1 MHKTKLALAL
11 LLGLASVPAVAQD
24 IKVGTIFPLS
34 GGAGPDGQTVTNAV
48 KLMVQQI
55 NDKGGLLGRK
65 LTVISKDDE
74 STPAVGVSRANEM
87 VAEKADI
94 VIEGWNSPVTLAMQP
109 ILARGNILD
118 FTAVSKSDLI
128 LSGETNPYAM
138 RINSSNGLD
147 AEVIAKYVAQTMKA
161 KKIAFLTQNDVYGN
175 GFQTA
180 VEAEFK
186 KMNFSGEV
194 IMTEKFAFKDTD
206 FRVQLTNIKGA
217 NPDAVIVTS
226 SSNSSGLP
234 ALVDQYRQAGIKST
248 FVGAVG
254 IMLSTVYKVAGD
266 ANNGVISADIFFPDL
281 PPFTTQ
287 PESVAFVAAYKK
299 AYGVDPDKS
308 ARARRRR
315 RAGVGAGGR
324 TDQVA
329 RSQDRGRG
337 DPRQARQGH
346 RVRRRP
352 VPAERPDAASLCRV
366 RGGRRQEHQA
376 QGIAVTTAFVPLE
389 ALARSSGG
397 RFPGRLLLASEL
409 LFEPTGDALR

>member
-1 MHKTKLALAL
+1 MSKTLSLTTFAL
-11 LLGLASVPAVAQD
+11 LASLVAPAAAQD

-87 VAEKADI
+87 IAEKADV

-109 ILARGNILD
+109 ILARGGILD
-118 FTAVSKSDLI
+118 ITAVSKSELV
-128 LSGETNPYAM
+128 LSGETNPYAI
-138 RINSSNGLD
+138 RINSSNGFD
-147 AEVIAKYVAQTMKA
+147 AEVIAKYVVQTMKA
-161 KKIAFLTQNDVYGN
+161 KKVAFLTQNDVYGN

-186 KMNFSGEV
+186 KLNFSGQV
-194 IMTEKFAFKDTD
+194 VMTEKFAFKDTD
-206 FRVQLTNIKGA
+206 FRVQLTNLKGA
-217 NPDAVIVTS
+217 DADVIIVTN

-234 ALVDQYRQAGIKST
+234 AMVDQYRQAGIKST

-254 IMLSTVYKVAGD
+254 IMLSTVFKVAGD

-287 PESVAFVAAYKK
+287 PESTSFVAAYTK
-299 AYGVDPDKS
+299 AYGGPPDKS
-308 ARARRRR
+308 AAL
-315 RAGVGAGGR
+315 GAAAV
-324 TDQVA
+324 QVWA
-329 RSQDRGRG
+329 QAVESTKSLDRKAVAEAIRG
-337 DPRQARQGH
+337 KPVKGTVFGDVQFLPNGQMQPRYVVFKVVDGKNAK
-346 RVRRRP
+346 
-352 VPAERPDAASLCRV
+352 
-366 RGGRRQEHQA
+366 
-376 QGIAVTTAFVPLE
+376 LE
-389 ALARSSGG
+389 ALQ
-397 RFPGRLLLASEL
+397 
-409 LFEPTGDALR
+409 

>member
-299 AYGVDPDKS
+299 AYGVDLRTRAPRSAPPPCRCGRRRSNRPSRSIARPWQRRSAASPSRAPCSATSSSCRTARCSLAMSCSRWSTARTPSSRHCSNDGIRAIGS
-308 ARARRRR
+308 ARPIVR
-315 RAGVGAGGR
+315 RA
-324 TDQVA
+324 
-329 RSQDRGRG
+329 
-337 DPRQARQGH
+337 
-346 RVRRRP
+346 
-352 VPAERPDAASLCRV
+352 
-366 RGGRRQEHQA
+366 
-376 QGIAVTTAFVPLE
+376 
-389 ALARSSGG
+389 
-397 RFPGRLLLASEL
+397 FPWSP
-409 LFEPTGDALR
+409 PTRK